1 MLPSMSTSGAHRYWQ
16 VLRAALPLQP
26 SPLQPS
32 HRVGCAPTLLQ
43 KVARK
48 GHYGAYLLEGAQPW
62 VLCCP
67 QAQS

>member
-1 MLPSMSTSGAHRYWQ
+1 MSTSGAHRYWQ
-16 VLRAALPLQP
+16 VLRAAL
-26 SPLQPS
+26 PLQPS

-62 VLCCP
+62 VLYCP